1 VKPAARVRPVGDSAL
16 SVELGDGVD
25 PATSARVRALDAALA
40 RAPLAGVV
48 ETVPTF
54 RALLVLFDPRLVSAG
69 DVADAALSRL
79 HAALPE
85 EGAPRFHEVAVRYG
99 GEDGPDLVEVARRA
113 GLDPRRVVELHTS
126 RDYTAF
132 MLGFMPGF
140 AYLGP
145 VAPELALPRRAT
157 PRPRVPA
164 GSVAIA
170 AGQTAVY
177 PAATPG
183 GWHLLG
189 RAAVRLFDPFAEPP
203 ARIRPG
209 DRVRFVAT
217 DEIAPPGLE
226 PPAPPGPPA
235 GAATL
240 EVVDGGL
247 LTTVQDLG
255 RVGHRRW
262 GVGGAGAVD
271 ARALAAAN
279 RIVGNPAGAAGLECT
294 ATGPALRFL
303 APAWF
308 TVTGADLGAVLHRA
322 DLGAW
327 RVPVGVRVRAR
338 AGNVLALE
346 GRRHG
351 CRAYVALGGGIDVP
365 LVLGS
370 RSTDLPGGFGGLDGR
385 GLRAGDRIGAGRIAV
400 PLPAETPA
408 PGSCA
413 KDDLTTLRVV
423 PGPQDDHFTPE
434 ATRRFLSAEYQVQ
447 ATSDRVGWRLQGPAL
462 AHAGPSEIASDGMV
476 AGCVQVPPDGQPI
489 VMGPDGPTTGGYPK
503 IATVI
508 TADRERLAQLLPGHA
523 RVRFEAVTVEQAL
536 RAMIGE

>member
-1 VKPAARVRPVGDSAL
+1 MKPAARVRPVGDSAL
-16 SVELGDGVD
+16 SVELGDGID

-40 RAPLAGVV
+40 REPLAGVL

-54 RALLVLFDPRLVSAG
+54 RALLVLFDPRLVSAA
-69 DVADAALSRL
+69 DVADAARSRL
-79 HAALPE
+79 HTALPE
-85 EGAPRFHEVAVRYG
+85 AVAPRVHEVAVRYG
-99 GEDGPDLVEVARRA
+99 GEHGPDLVEVARLV

-126 RDYTAF
+126 RQYTAF

-189 RAAVRLFDPFAEPP
+189 RAAVRLFDPLADPP

-209 DRVRFVAT
+209 DRVRFVAA
-217 DEIAPPGLE
+217 DEIAPMLE
-226 PPAPPGPPA
+226 PRAQPGAPAD
-235 GAATL
+235 GAAAL

-255 RVGHRRW
+255 RVGQRRW

-271 ARALAAAN
+271 ARALTEAN

-294 ATGPALRFL
+294 VTGPALRFL

-308 TVTGADLGAVLHRA
+308 TVTGADLGGVLHRA

-327 RVPVGVRVRAR
+327 PVPVGVRVRAR
-338 AGNVLALE
+338 EGNVLVLE

-351 CRAYVALGGGIDVP
+351 FRAYVALGGGIDVP

-370 RSTDLPGGFGGLDGR
+370 RSTDLAGRFGGLDGR
-385 GLRAGDRIGAGRIAV
+385 GLRAGDRLRAGRMEIPPAV
-400 PLPAETPA
+400 EAPGPA
-408 PGSCA
+408 PRVV
-413 KDDLTTLRVV
+413 DDVATLRVV
-423 PGPQDDHFTPE
+423 PGPQDDSFTAE
-434 ATRRFLSAEYQVQ
+434 ATRRFLSAEYRVH

-462 AHAGPSEIASDGMV
+462 AHAGPSEIVSDGMV
-476 AGCVQVPPDGQPI
+476 PGCVQVPPDGQPI

>member
-1 VKPAARVRPVGDSAL
+1 LKPAARVRPVGDSAL

-25 PATSARVRALDAALA
+25 PSTSARVRALDAALA
-40 RAPLAGVV
+40 REPLAGVL

-54 RALLVLFDPRLVSAG
+54 RALLVLFDPRRVSAG
-69 DVADAALSRL
+69 DVADVALSRL
-79 HAALPE
+79 RAPLPE
-85 EGAPRFHEVAVRYG
+85 EAAPRLHEVAARYG
-99 GEDGPDLVEVARRA
+99 GEDGPDLVEVARRT

-126 RDYTAF
+126 REYTAF

-145 VAPELALPRRAT
+145 VAPALSLPRRAT

-170 AGQTAVY
+170 AGLTAVY

-189 RAAVRLFDPFAEPP
+189 RAAVRLFDPFADPP

-217 DEIAPPGLE
+217 DEIAPPWRE
-226 PPAPPGPPA
+226 PQAPNPPA
-235 GAATL
+235 GAAVL

-255 RVGHRRW
+255 RVGRRRW
-262 GVGGAGAVD
+262 GVGGAGAMDVG
-271 ARALAAAN
+271 ALAEAN
-279 RIVGNPAGAAGLECT
+279 RLLGNPGRAAGLECT

-303 APAWF
+303 APACF

-327 RVPVGVRVRAR
+327 PVPAGVRVRAR
-338 AGNVLALE
+338 EGNVLALE

-370 RSTDLPGGFGGLDGR
+370 RSTDLPGRFGGFEGR
-385 GLRAGDRIGAGRIAV
+385 ALRAGDRICAGGIAA
-400 PLPAETPA
+400 PPAAETPG
-408 PGSCA
+408 PGFRTV
-413 KDDLTTLRVV
+413 DDVTTLRVI
-423 PGPQDDHFTPE
+423 PGPQDDHFTAA
-434 ATRRFLSAEYQVQ
+434 ATRRFLSADYLVH
-447 ATSDRVGWRLQGPAL
+447 ATSDRVGCRLEGPPL
-462 AHAGPSEIASDGMV
+462 AHAGPSEIVSDGMV
-476 AGCVQVPPDGQPI
+476 PGCVQVPPDGQPI
-489 VMGPDGPTTGGYPK
+489 IMGPDSPTTGGYPK

-508 TADRERLAQLLPGHA
+508 TADREHLAQLLPGHT

-536 RAMIGE
+536 RAMIGV